1 MSENKTQP
9 TGASVEAFLDSVG
22 NVRRREDARWVM
34 NLMKEISGWEPEMWG
49 ASIIG
54 FGRYRYKY
62 ATGREGD
69 WPRVGLSPRKQ
80 NLVLYIM
87 PGFRRYDDLMAR
99 LGKHKTG
106 SSCLYINKLDDVDP
120 DVLAELIRQSLEWME
135 AKYPEGL

>member
-1 MSENKTQP
+1 ME
-9 TGASVEAFLDSVG
+9 FLDGVE
-22 NVRRREDARWVM
+22 NVRRREDSRSVM
-34 NLMKEISGWEPEMWG
+34 NLMKDISGWEPEMWG
-49 ASIIG
+49 PSIIG

-106 SSCLYINKLDDVDP
+106 SSCLYINKLEDVDL